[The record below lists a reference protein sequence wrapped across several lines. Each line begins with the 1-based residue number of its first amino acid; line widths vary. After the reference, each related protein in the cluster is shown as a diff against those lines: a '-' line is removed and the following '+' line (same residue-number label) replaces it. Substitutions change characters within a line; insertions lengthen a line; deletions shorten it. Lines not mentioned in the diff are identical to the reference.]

1 MRRMYCYCLAVAA
14 GCSVMGAIS
23 AQAADM
29 TASPAAPSYYKAPP
43 AAQAFDWNGFYLG
56 LNGGYAGGRSSWSD
70 PAVGGDSGKF
80 SGNGGTIGG
89 QLGYNWQL
97 GNTVLGVETDMNW
110 LNAKGSS
117 AGPGGVC
124 ASDGGGL
131 CQTQQSW
138 LGTTRLRAGYAIE
151 NWLPYLTGGLAYGN
165 VRALQPNGTSSGVQS
180 GWTAGAGLEYG
191 FSRNWSAKL
200 EYLHIDLGTATFM
213 GAASGTSTLSV
224 PVTDNL
230 VRAGINY
237 HW

>member
-1 MRRMYCYCLAVAA
+1 MRRLFVWAVAA
-14 GCSVMGAIS
+14 SCSAIVAIS

-29 TASPAAPSYYKAPP
+29 PPHPAPASVYKAPQ
-43 AAQAFDWNGFYLG
+43 AQPFDWSGFYLG
-56 LNGGYAGGRSSWSD
+56 INGGYAGARSSWSD
-70 PAVGGDSGKF
+70 PAVGADSGWF

-89 QLGYNWQL
+89 QLGYNWQI
-97 GNTVLGVETDMNW
+97 GSTVLGVETDMNW
-110 LNAKGSS
+110 LNAKSS
-117 AGPGGVC
+117 TAGPGGVC
-124 ASDGGGL
+124 ATDGGGL

-138 LGTTRLRAGYAIE
+138 LGTTRLRAGYAIDR
-151 NWLPYLTGGLAYGN
+151 WLPYLTGGLAYGD
-165 VRALQPNGTSSGVQS
+165 VEALQPAGTTSTVKS

-191 FSRNWSAKL
+191 FSRDWSAKL

-213 GAASGTSTLSV
+213 GAASGTSTLSA

>member
-1 MRRMYCYCLAVAA
+1 MRRILVWAVAA
-14 GCSVMGAIS
+14 SWTAIGAMS

-29 TASPAAPSYYKAPP
+29 PPHVVATPSYKAPQ
-43 AAQAFDWNGFYLG
+43 AQPFDWSGFYLG
-56 LNGGYAGGRSSWSD
+56 INGGYAGARSSWSD
-70 PAVGGDSGKF
+70 PAAGADSGRF
-80 SGNGGTIGG
+80 TGNGGTVGG

-97 GNTVLGVETDMNW
+97 GHSVLGIETDMNW
-110 LNAKGSS
+110 LNAKGSA

-124 ASDGGGL
+124 ATDGGGL
-131 CQTQQSW
+131 CQTGQSW
-138 LGTTRLRAGYAIE
+138 LGTTRLRAGYAIDR
-151 NWLPYLTGGLAYGN
+151 WLPYLTGGLAYGN
-165 VRALQPNGTSSGVQS
+165 VQALQPNGTTNTVRS

-191 FSRNWSAKL
+191 FSRDWSAKL

-213 GAASGTSTLSV
+213 GAASGTPTLSV